1 MKQGKYTIADIARI
15 AKVSKTTVSRVLN
28 NKPYVEADTKQR
40 VLAIIDETGFTPQY
54 SAISLAGGKTNIIGL
69 LVPSLSN
76 PYSLTVIQGVA
87 EKIAGENFDLMLY
100 TTGLSEENQKRFI
113 QKLSKKVVDGLVVLL
128 PRESSDLEKEL
139 FTSDLPIV
147 LIDHRGINSH
157 VPTIAVTNE
166 KGGYD
171 ATNYLVSLGH
181 HAIGFITGVLD
192 FGCSIERL
200 EGYKVALASHNIPFE
215 SRYVIPGDFTELSGY
230 SSTKALMSQKK
241 PPTAIFCSNDE
252 MAIGAVKAI
261 QEIGLRVPYDVS
273 IIGFDDISK
282 ASMVYPPLT
291 TIRQPLFKMGENAAN
306 LLLDLIK
313 GTKIDKTCVVLQTEL
328 VIRGS
333 CARREQTQKIGG
345 TQ

>member
-1 MKQGKYTIADIARI
+1 MKQDKFTIADIARI

-28 NKPYVEADTKQR
+28 HKPYVEAETKR
-40 VLAIIDETGFTPQY
+40 RILAIIEETGFIPQY

-100 TTGLSEENQKRFI
+100 TTGLSEQNQKRFI
-113 QKLSKKVVDGLVVLL
+113 QKLSKNVVDGLVVLL
-128 PRESSDLEKEL
+128 PRESTDLEKEL

-147 LIDHRGINSH
+147 LIDHRGINTH

-171 ATNYLVSLGH
+171 ATKYLISLGH
-181 HAIGFITGVLD
+181 RAIAFITGVLD

-200 EGYKVALASHNIPFE
+200 EGYKVALASHDIAFE
-215 SRYVIPGDFTELSGY
+215 SRFVTLGDFTESSGY
-230 SSTKALMSQKK
+230 ASAKALMNQHN

-252 MAIGAVKAI
+252 MAIGAMKAI
-261 QEIGLRVPYDVS
+261 QDMGLRVPHDVS

-291 TIRQPLFKMGENAAN
+291 TIRQPLFEMGEHAAK
-306 LLLDLIK
+306 LLVDLIN
-313 GTKIDKTCVVLQTEL
+313 GTKIHKACTVLQTEL